1 MDNSASFAGEV
12 ERNVSRDNDSSLRGE
27 FLKTLPLVVDQSAV
41 STQRKRGAAAPCRY
55 WHGSNCAPEAAPM
68 TLVPLRLVALCSRL
82 VNAV

>member
-1 MDNSASFAGEV
+1 MGSNASFAGEV

-55 WHGSNCAPEAAPM
+55 WHGSNCAPEAAPL
-68 TLVPLRLVALCSRL
+68 TLVPLRIVALRSRL
-82 VNAV
+82 VGAV